1 MSIDAIAALSAAQAA
16 ATAAP
21 HAATQAAAP
30 QTAAPQPPGQDFG
43 SMLLANVMHADASV
57 QAAESAVQAFA
68 VDGQA
73 PPHQVML
80 ALEEARMSLHF
91 ALQVRNRLV
100 EGYQEL
106 MRMQL

>member
-1 MSIDAIAALSAAQAA
+1 MSIDALAALMSAQSAG
-16 ATAAP
+16 
-21 HAATQAAAP
+21 AAAP
-30 QTAAPQPPGQDFG
+30 TLAPPAAAPAGQSFG

-57 QAAESAVQAFA
+57 QASEKAVESFA
-68 VDGQA
+68 LDGRT
-73 PPHQVML
+73 PPHQVMI

>member
-16 ATAAP
+16 VAAP
-21 HAATQAAAP
+21 QAAAAA
-30 QTAAPQPPGQDFG
+30 AAPPAAGQDFG
-43 SMLLANVMHADASV
+43 SMLLANLMHADASV

-68 VDGQA
+68 LDGQA

>member
-1 MSIDAIAALSAAQAA
+1 MSIDALAALMSAQSAGAVAPSLAPAA

-21 HAATQAAAP
+21 PAQS
-30 QTAAPQPPGQDFG
+30 FG
-43 SMLLANVMHADASV
+43 SMLLANVMHADNSV
-57 QAAESAVQAFA
+57 QAAEKAVESFA
-68 VDGQA
+68 LDGRT
-73 PPHQVML
+73 PPHQVMI
-80 ALEEARMSLHF
+80 ALEEARMSLHY

>member
-1 MSIDAIAALSAAQAA
+1 VSIDAIAALSAAQISATAIAA
-16 ATAAP
+16 AAAP
-21 HAATQAAAP
+21 QAAAP
-30 QTAAPQPPGQDFG
+30 QAAGQSFG

-57 QAAESAVQAFA
+57 QAAEQAVQAFA

>member
-16 ATAAP
+16 VAAP
-21 HAATQAAAP
+21 QAAAP
-30 QTAAPQPPGQDFG
+30 AAPQAAGQDFG

-57 QAAESAVQAFA
+57 QAAESAVQSFA
-68 VDGQA
+68 LDGQA

>member
-16 ATAAP
+16 VAAPQAAAPAAAP
-21 HAATQAAAP
+21 HAA
-30 QTAAPQPPGQDFG
+30 GQDFG

>member
-16 ATAAP
+16 SAAP
-21 HAATQAAAP
+21 QAAA
-30 QTAAPQPPGQDFG
+30 AAPSQAAGTDFG

-68 VDGQA
+68 LDGQA

>member
-1 MSIDAIAALSAAQAA
+1 MSLDAIAALTAAQSGLFAA
-16 ATAAP
+16 PATSPATAAP
-21 HAATQAAAP
+21 T
-30 QTAAPQPPGQDFG
+30 GQSFG
-43 SMLLANVMHADASV
+43 SMLLANAMHADA
-57 QAAESAVQAFA
+57 AVQSAEQAVASFA
-68 VDGQA
+68 LNGET
-73 PPHQVML
+73 PPHQVMM

>member
-16 ATAAP
+16 AAAP
-21 HAATQAAAP
+21 QAAAA
-30 QTAAPQPPGQDFG
+30 QTAAPQAAGQDFG

-68 VDGQA
+68 LDGQA

>member
-1 MSIDAIAALSAAQAA
+1 MSIDAIAALSAAQA
-16 ATAAP
+16 T
-21 HAATQAAAP
+21 AAAP
-30 QTAAPQPPGQDFG
+30 QTAAPAAAPPAAGQDFG

-68 VDGQA
+68 LDGQA